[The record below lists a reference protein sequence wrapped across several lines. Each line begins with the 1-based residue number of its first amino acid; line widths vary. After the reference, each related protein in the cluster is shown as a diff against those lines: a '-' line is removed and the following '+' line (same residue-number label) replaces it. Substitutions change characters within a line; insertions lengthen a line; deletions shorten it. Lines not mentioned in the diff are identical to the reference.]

1 MKKFLPT
8 LVIACAVF
16 LAGSPLTLHAKSLN
30 QKMDTAKTQLQAQA
44 TPINLNTATANDLE
58 ALPGIGAKKA
68 QDIVAYRKANGSF
81 KRVEDI
87 TNVKGIGDRMLEKL
101 KTSVSVK

>member
-8 LVIACAVF
+8 LIVACAVF
-16 LAGSPLTLHAKSLN
+16 TASSPLSIHAKSLN
-30 QKMDTAKTQLQAQA
+30 QKIETAKTQLQAEA
-44 TPINLNTATANDLE
+44 TPININTATANDLE

-87 TNVKGIGDRMLEKL
+87 TNVKGIGDRMLAKL

>member
-8 LVIACAVF
+8 LVVACAVF
-16 LAGSPLTLHAKSLN
+16 LASSPLTIQAKSLN
-30 QKMDTAKTQLQAQA
+30 QKVETAKTQLQTQS
-44 TPINLNTATANDLE
+44 TPINLNTATADDLE
-58 ALPGIGAKKA
+58 ALPGIGSKKA

-87 TNVKGIGDRMLEKL
+87 TNVKGIGNRMLEKL
-101 KTSVSVK
+101 KTSISVK